1 MTIKAIIFDMDGTII
16 DTEHIWTFA
25 TKNLL
30 LSRAISQC
38 TIESSNVFNK
48 IHGLAVDKSCQI
60 LKDTFSL
67 KDPLELLIKEK
78 SSFAISLYAKEV
90 RFIEGFIDFHK
101 KITNAQ
107 LKTGLAT
114 NADDQTLEIANK
126 ALNLTA
132 YFGIHMYNISC
143 VDNRCKPDPALYL
156 HAAKQ
161 LDLNPAEC
169 IAIEDSA
176 HGIIAAKKA
185 GMRCIGINTI
195 RNKELLAQAD
205 LIIDTYKE
213 LDFNTLYNFD

>member
-1 MTIKAIIFDMDGTII
+1 MTIKAIIFDMDGTIV
-16 DTEHIWTFA
+16 DTEHIWTLA

-30 LSRAISQC
+30 SSRAISQC
-38 TIESSNVFNK
+38 TIESSDVFNK
-48 IHGLAVDKSCQI
+48 IHGLAVDKSCKI

-67 KDPLELLIKEK
+67 IDPLELLIKEK
-78 SSFAISLYAKEV
+78 SSFAISLYEREV

-101 KITNAQ
+101 KITKAH

-114 NADDQTLEIANK
+114 NADDQTLEVTNK

-132 YFGIHMYNISC
+132 YFGEHMYNVSC

-156 HAAKQ
+156 HTAQQ
-161 LDLNPAEC
+161 LDLDPTEC

-195 RNKELLAQAD
+195 RNKKILAHAD
-205 LIIDTYKE
+205 LIIDGYEE
-213 LDFNTLYNFD
+213 LDFNTLLQF